1 MEQAGIVIAGI
12 IYLIPVAAL
21 IWKAATLSNKVLQNE
36 KDIAAVKQQVSSQ
49 SERIIASLEE
59 LNKTMN
65 AIKLDVEILKLRKGE
80 VKLEETK

>member
-21 IWKAATLSNKVLQNE
+21 IWKAATLSSKVLQNE
-36 KDIAAVKQQVSSQ
+36 KDIAAVKQQVSTQ
-49 SERIIASLEE
+49 SERIISSLEE
-59 LNKTMN
+59 LNKTMQ